1 MAGCGWA
8 IVFSEGTMAG
18 LKVESTIN
26 IERLENVLYIGRP
39 VNDHQNREISLFKIT
54 DNGAEAVRTQVKLG
68 LSSVKTI
75 EVLDGLK
82 EGDKVIISDM
92 SSVESAERVR
102 LTDEKHL
109 SYH

>member
-1 MAGCGWA
+1 MITSLGAYGQTSTTVTNTFTVNKA
-8 IVFSEGTMAG
+8 IPDGSASG
-18 LKVESTIN
+18 LSDTQH
-26 IERLENVLYIGRP
+26 LDLTG
-39 VNDHQNREISLFKIT
+39 QSLFKIT

-109 SYH
+109 SSH

>member
-1 MAGCGWA
+1 
-8 IVFSEGTMAG
+8 
-18 LKVESTIN
+18 
-26 IERLENVLYIGRP
+26 
-39 VNDHQNREISLFKIT
+39 VN
-54 DNGAEAVRTQVKLG
+54 
-68 LSSVKTI
+68 TI

-109 SYH
+109 SSH